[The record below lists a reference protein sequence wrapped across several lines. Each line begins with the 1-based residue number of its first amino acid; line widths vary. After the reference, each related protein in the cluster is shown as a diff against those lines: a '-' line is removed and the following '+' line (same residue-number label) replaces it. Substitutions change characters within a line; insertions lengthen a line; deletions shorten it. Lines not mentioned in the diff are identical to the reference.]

1 MRLARRYARRMPDK
15 PSEKLPATAPAA
27 AHAPARTITV
37 PGEGRVRVRPDLAEL
52 RVGISLTEKTVQG
65 ARTAGA
71 VALQGVLSRLRTL
84 GIKDPDIQTSILS
97 MTPTYD
103 YSSDRNPPRLVG
115 YALTNTVSVTVR
127 DLDRVADVI
136 DGALTSGA
144 TTLDS
149 LSFRVEDPGP
159 AERQARELAVADARS
174 RAETLAAAAGVRVAT
189 VAAISEGGAQAPF
202 EAYPMMRSMAKDAA
216 TPVEA
221 GMTEIAVSVTVAF
234 TIR

>member
-1 MRLARRYARRMPDK
+1 MPTRPSTPSASARPA
-15 PSEKLPATAPAA
+15 LP
-27 AHAPARTITV
+27 RTITG
-37 PGEGRVRVRPDLAEL
+37 PGEGRVRVQPDLADL
-52 RVGISLTEKTVQG
+52 RVGISLTEKTVQA

-84 GIKDPDIQTSILS
+84 GIKEPDIQTSILS
-97 MTPTYD
+97 MTPAYD
-103 YSSDRNPPRLVG
+103 YSGDRNPRLVG
-115 YALTNTVSVTVR
+115 YALANSVSVTIR

-149 LSFRVEDPGP
+149 LSFRVAEPGP
-159 AERQARELAVADARS
+159 IEREARELAVADARA
-174 RAETLAAAAGVRVAT
+174 RAETLARAAGVSIAG
-189 VAAISEGGAQAPF
+189 VAAIAEGGASTPF
-202 EAYPMMRSMAKDAA
+202 AESFGSMRALAAKDAS

-221 GMTEIAVSVTVAF
+221 GMQEISVAVTVTF